1 MQILQGKARI
11 TGLEPAYDLRWPHH
25 CRSVVHG
32 YWLIFSCRLERP
44 APPHH
49 VRIIYAC
56 FTNPSKHAPLL
67 AFFFCNFCS
76 VATEFLLSLLTLIFN
91 LFTLLLFTHSQTA
104 LNWISLHYSLVSD
117 VSASHNLRSANQRLF
132 WFRYA
137 GSAHS
142 VHGPSLWLTR
152 RFGHSTRLLERSGSW
167 QGQLQTS
174 AEVAFSY
181 TALEHLAY

>member
-91 LFTLLLFTHSQTA
+91 LYSLLLFTHSQTA
-104 LNWISLHYSLVSD
+104 LNWISLHYSPVSE
-117 VSASHNLRSANQRLF
+117 VSASHNLRSVNQRLF
-132 WFRYA
+132 
-137 GSAHS
+137 GSAMPAQHTRS
-142 VHGPSLWLTR
+142 TGLLCGWPFALNTLPGSLRDLDLGR
-152 RFGHSTRLLERSGSW
+152 DSFRRLLKTHVVTQSW
-167 QGQLQTS
+167 S
-174 AEVAFSY
+174 I
-181 TALEHLAY
+181 